1 MSEKGEESL
10 SPLASLQALDLTD
23 EKGFLCGKI
32 LADLG
37 VDVIKVEPPG
47 GDPARR
53 VRPQREDDPPPEQSL
68 YWWAYNAN
76 KRSIT
81 LDLHSSD
88 GQALFRRLVG
98 SVDFIVE
105 SYQPGYLDGLGLGY
119 ASLREL
125 NPRLV
130 FTSLTSF
137 GQEGAYRDYKATDI
151 TLMAMSSF
159 MYLLGDPDRPPVRVT
174 LPQSYLWASA
184 YAALGTMIAH
194 YHRSRTGEGQYVD
207 ASAQAGAAWAS
218 GFAPYFWDAMQV
230 NPKRAG
236 NQMTGRSH
244 KDPTA
249 TYPAAYPC
257 KDGYIAF
264 PLYSGRA
271 GAVSNRAL
279 VEWMDEQG
287 MAPPELKEK
296 DWEKFDQF
304 QATQAEYDQITG
316 PISRFF
322 KGLTKNDFYRE
333 AVRRRIMGYPVSTA
347 KDTLE
352 DPQLEARQFWK
363 HMNYSEDREEIAF
376 PGPFAKLSLTPLTL
390 RRRAPLIGEHNEEVY
405 VERLGLS
412 REELTALQ
420 GAGVI

>member
-1 MSEKGEESL
+1 MSEKGGEPL
-10 SPLASLQALDLTD
+10 SPLSSLLALDLTD

-47 GDPARR
+47 GDTARLMG
-53 VRPQREDDPPPEQSL
+53 PPHDDEPHSDQSL

-81 LDLHSSD
+81 LNIRSQD
-88 GQALFRRLVG
+88 GQALFRRLVERA
-98 SVDFIVE
+98 DFVVE

-130 FTSLTSF
+130 FTSLTPF
-137 GQEGAYRDYKATDI
+137 GQEGAYRDYKATDL

-159 MYLLGDPDRPPVRVT
+159 MYLLGEPDGPPVRVT

-184 YAALGTMIAH
+184 YAALGTLIAH
-194 YHRSRTGEGQYVD
+194 YHRTRTGEGQYVD

-230 NPKRAG
+230 NPRRAG

-296 DWEKFDQF
+296 DWNKFDQF

-322 KGLTKNDFYRE
+322 EGITKKDFYRE
-333 AVRRRIMGYPVSTA
+333 AVRRRIMGYPASTA
-347 KDTLE
+347 DDILE
-352 DPQLEARQFWK
+352 DPQLEARHFWEHMEHPEQGQQFK
-363 HMNYSEDREEIAF
+363 F

-390 RRRAPLIGEHNEEVY
+390 RRQAPLIGEHNEEVY

-420 GAGVI
+420 ETGVI

>member
-1 MSEKGEESL
+1 MTEKGEESL

-53 VRPQREDDPPPEQSL
+53 VRPQREDDPSPEQSP

-76 KRSIT
+76 KRSIN
-81 LDLHSSD
+81 LDIHSSD

-98 SVDFIVE
+98 SVDFVVE
-105 SYQPGYLDGLGLGY
+105 SYQPGYLDGLGIGY

-130 FTSLTSF
+130 FTSITPF

-184 YAALGTMIAH
+184 YAALGTLIAH
-194 YHRSRTGEGQYVD
+194 YHRSKTGEGQYVD

-244 KDPTA
+244 KDPSA

-287 MAPPELKEK
+287 AAPPELKEK

-316 PISRFF
+316 PISRFL

-352 DPQLEARQFWK
+352 DSQLEARQFWK
-363 HMNYSEDREEIAF
+363 RMKYSEDREEIAF
-376 PGPFAKLSLTPLTL
+376 PGPFANLSLTPLTL
-390 RRRAPLIGEHNEEVY
+390 RRRAPLIGEDNEEVY

-412 REELTALQ
+412 REELTAFQ
-420 GAGVI
+420 EAGVI